1 MARTADSVRA
11 YKYILVKLELLL
23 CVWSVA
29 RARVHTLLD
38 FTAYGLRVHLS
49 PTP

>member
-11 YKYILVKLELLL
+11 YILELLL